1 MNADSCECS
10 KSELELFTVPP
21 TNISMEKG
29 IYVEGMPIST
39 LTHGSPIEF
48 NISSSEEYIDVGRT
62 LLYIKA
68 KITKNSQGEALEAD
82 SKVGPI
88 NLWLHS
94 LFSQIDVKLNG
105 KLITPSVNTYPY
117 RAYLETLLSYGSDA
131 KESQLTSELWYEDE
145 GTVDATNPHDENL
158 DNTGF
163 KIRSALTGTS
173 KSVEMIGRLH
183 CDIFQQ
189 DRYLLNGVEMNVK
202 LIPSDE
208 KFHLM
213 GVGTTWK
220 TVIQDA
226 CLYVRKVKLNP
237 SIPVQHHKI
246 LSQGKF
252 AKYPIRRGVVTSFTI
267 PTGNLSINK
276 DNVIMGQLPRRM
288 VVGLVSNKAFN
299 GAIDANPFNFK
310 HYDVNYMALYVDGVQ
325 YPTKPLTPS
334 FSDNQYLRSYM
345 TLFEGTGL
353 LHDNR
358 GQGIDRGKYKGGFA
372 LYAFDLTADMAE
384 GSHVDPIK
392 HGTVRMDIHFKSAL
406 LDTVNVIVYSEYDN
420 LIQIDRVRNVV
431 VDY

>member
-1 MNADSCECS
+1 MNESCECS

-62 LLYIKA
+62 MLYIKA
-68 KITKNSQGEALEAD
+68 KITKTDNKVLDAD
-82 SKVGPI
+82 QKVGPI

-94 LFSQIDVKLNG
+94 LFSQVDIKLNG

-131 KESQLTSELWYEDE
+131 KESQLTSELWYQDTPDMDE
-145 GTVDATNPHDENL
+145 VDQAADENT
-158 DNTGF
+158 NVGF
-163 KIRSALTGTS
+163 KARGALTATS

-202 LIPSDE
+202 LIPSSE
-208 KFHLM
+208 AFHLM
-213 GVGTTWK
+213 GDAAYKTT
-220 TVIQDA
+220 IQDA

-237 SIPVQHHKI
+237 SISVQHNK
-246 LSQGKF
+246 LLNQNKL

-267 PTGNLSINK
+267 PNNNQSINK

-288 VVGLVSNKAFN
+288 VVGLVTNKAFN
-299 GAIDANPFNFK
+299 GAKDANPFNFQNFG
-310 HYDVNYMALYVDGVQ
+310 VNYMALYVDGVQ
-325 YPTKPLTPS
+325 FPTKPLTPN
-334 FSDNQYLRSYM
+334 FVGDQYLRSYM

-358 GQGIDRGKYKGGFA
+358 GQGIDRAKYKDGFA
-372 LYAFDLTADMAE
+372 LYDFDLTADMAE

-392 HGTVRMDIHFKSAL
+392 HGTVRMDIHFHTAL
-406 LDTVNVIVYSEYDN
+406 TETLNVIVYSEYDN
-420 LIQIDRVRNVV
+420 MIQLD
-431 VDY
+431 